1 MTFFFSVFFFFSSA
15 TKRRKRK
22 SWSCQLQKKKKKR
35 FKNHLFLPFP
45 FIFSATK
52 DPLDKKIIFFPF
64 ISQQPNKALK
74 REIQTGK
81 MKDPE
86 NVMLLRCNARI
97 EIQIADRGSGWGWE
111 SVRELLIEREKYL
124 ANMALTPSV
133 FGESRKWRH
142 FCKRQRRNS
151 KRRHCVRRVQ

>member
-1 MTFFFSVFFFFSSA
+1 MTFFFSVFFFFLRQPNEERE
-15 TKRRKRK
+15 KVEVVNF
-22 SWSCQLQKKKKKR
+22 KKKKKR

-97 EIQIADRGSGWGWE
+97 EIQIADRGSGWG
-111 SVRELLIEREKYL
+111 
-124 ANMALTPSV
+124 
-133 FGESRKWRH
+133 
-142 FCKRQRRNS
+142 
-151 KRRHCVRRVQ
+151 